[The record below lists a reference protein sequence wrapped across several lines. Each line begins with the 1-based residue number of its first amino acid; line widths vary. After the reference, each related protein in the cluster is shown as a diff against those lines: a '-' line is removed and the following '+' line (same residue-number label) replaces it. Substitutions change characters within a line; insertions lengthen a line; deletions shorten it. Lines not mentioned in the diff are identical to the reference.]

1 MLVLDTALFL
11 LVDVGLLGGASR
23 VALSLWKRAR
33 ADASYFPNKSA
44 FLYMECAT
52 WSGALLSRK
61 T

>member
-33 ADASYFPNKSA
+33 A
-44 FLYMECAT
+44 C
-52 WSGALLSRK
+52 
-61 T
+61 